1 MNSYAAKIKS
11 AGLRTEGT
19 FKKDYMAEKITPR
32 QSDFSQWYQ
41 DVVLQAKLADHSPVK
56 GCMVI
61 RPNGYSIWEEIQRDL
76 DRRIKDTGVRNAYFP
91 LFIPESFLK
100 KEAEHVEGFAPQC
113 AVVTYA
119 GSKDLDEKL
128 IVRPTSE
135 TIINS
140 MFSKWIQ
147 SYRELPLLINQ
158 WANVVR
164 WEMRTRLFLRTTEF
178 LWQEG
183 HTCHATDEEAEA
195 RARQMHQ
202 VYTAM
207 AEELCA
213 MPVVPG
219 LKSESEKFAGA
230 LRTYTIE
237 AMMQDKKALQAGTS
251 HNLSTHFAKAFETYF
266 LDKDG
271 TRKLVHQ
278 TSWGVSTRLIGGMI
292 MTHSDDKGLVL
303 PPRLASTHVVIVP
316 ILANAALKAQVLE
329 KADELAAAIQTE
341 SHTAGLPYR
350 LGVQVDKDETK
361 QPGWK
366 FHEYEL
372 LGIPI
377 RIEVGPRDLDKGQV
391 VMTRRDQEGKKFI
404 ALTEAPSIVIE
415 NLVAMQKDLL
425 AKARA
430 LRDANTFHENS
441 YENFKKKIQEMD
453 GGFFIMPWC
462 QGAAC
467 ETKVKNET
475 KATIRCLP
483 LGADYQPL
491 TDASPCA
498 VCGQGTQSTQAIFAR
513 SY

>member
-1 MNSYAAKIKS
+1 
-11 AGLRTEGT
+11 
-19 FKKDYMAEKITPR
+19 MAEKITPR
-32 QSDFSQWYQ
+32 DKDFSQWYQ
-41 DVVLQAKLADHSPVK
+41 DVVLQARLADYSPVK

-61 RPNGYSIWEEIQRDL
+61 RPNGYSIWEQIHQDL
-76 DRRIKDTGVRNAYFP
+76 DRRIKATGAKNAYFP

-119 GSKDLDEKL
+119 GAKDLEEKL
-128 IVRPTSE
+128 VVRPTSE

-140 MFSKWIQ
+140 MFAKWIQ
-147 SYRELPLLINQ
+147 SYRDLPMMINQ

-183 HTCHATDEEAEA
+183 HTCHATAEEAEEEA
-195 RARQMHQ
+195 RKMLH
-202 VYTAM
+202 VYTDF
-207 AEELCA
+207 AEEVLA

-230 LRTYTIE
+230 LRTYCIE

-251 HNLSTHFAKAFETYF
+251 HNLSTNFAQAFDTVF

-271 TRKLVHQ
+271 QQKVVHQ

-292 MTHSDDKGLVL
+292 MTHSDDRGLVL
-303 PPRLASTHVVIVP
+303 PPRLASTHVAIVP
-316 ILANAALKAQVLE
+316 ILSNANKRNEV
-329 KADELAAAIQTE
+329 LAAARALAKAIQET
-341 SHTAGLPYR
+341 SLHSQLPYQV
-350 LGVQVDKDETK
+350 GVLVDEDDTK

-372 LGIPI
+372 IGVPI
-377 RIEVGPRDLDKGQV
+377 RIELGPRDLENGQV
-391 VMTRRDQEGKKFI
+391 VMTRRDWARKESV
-404 ALTEAPSIVIE
+404 ALAGAPQKVVNE
-415 NLVAMQKDLL
+415 LAAMQKDLL
-425 AKARA
+425 ERARA
-430 LRDANTFHENS
+430 FRDQNTFEIED
-441 YENFKKKIQEMD
+441 YADFRKRIEEP
-453 GGFFIMPWC
+453 GGFFVAAWC
-462 QGAAC
+462 QSKDC
-467 ETKVKNET
+467 EAKVKEET

-483 LGADYQPL
+483 IGTDYRPI
-491 TDASPCA
+491 PA
-498 VCGQGTQSTQAIFAR
+498 VGRCLACEGSGSLVRAIFAR

>member
-1 MNSYAAKIKS
+1 
-11 AGLRTEGT
+11 
-19 FKKDYMAEKITPR
+19 MAEKITPR
-32 QSDFSQWYQ
+32 AQDFSQWYQ
-41 DVVLQAKLADHSPVK
+41 DIVLQARLADYSPVK

-61 RPNGYSIWEEIQRDL
+61 RPNGYSIWEQIQKDL
-76 DRRIKDTGVRNAYFP
+76 DRRIKETGVRNAYFP

-119 GSKDLDEKL
+119 GAKELEEKL

-140 MFSKWIQ
+140 MFAKWVQ
-147 SYRELPLLINQ
+147 SYRDLPLLINQ

-183 HTCHATDEEAEA
+183 HTCHATAEEAEEKT
-195 RARQMHQ
+195 RQMLR
-202 VYTAM
+202 VYTQF
-207 AEELCA
+207 AEEVLA
-213 MPVVPG
+213 MPVLPG

-230 LRTYTIE
+230 LRTYCIE

-251 HNLSTHFAKAFETYF
+251 HNLSTNFAQAFNTLF

-271 TRKLVHQ
+271 KQKVVHQ

-316 ILANAALKAQVLE
+316 IMGNAPNKAQIIDAAE
-329 KADELAAAIQTE
+329 SLATAIREAGKT
-341 SHTAGLPYR
+341 SGLPYTV
-350 LGVQVDKDETK
+350 GVFVDKDETK

-366 FHEYEL
+366 FHEHEL
-372 LGIPI
+372 VGTPV
-377 RIEVGPRDLDKGQV
+377 RIELGPRDLEKGQV
-391 VMTRRDQEGKKFI
+391 VITRRDEGKKEFI
-404 ALTEAPSIVIE
+404 PLAGAPERVLSM
-415 NLVAMQKDLL
+415 LGSMQKDLL
-425 AKARA
+425 ERARA
-430 LRDANTFHENS
+430 FRDASTYRVETYAQFI
-441 YENFKKKIQEMD
+441 KDLDDK
-453 GGFFIMPWC
+453 GGFFVAPWC
-462 QGAAC
+462 QSKDC
-467 ETKVKNET
+467 EAKVKEET

-483 LGADYQPL
+483 LDEAYRPIAESGNCL
-491 TDASPCA
+491 I
-498 VCGQGTQSTQAIFAR
+498 CGGGHSNVRAIFAR
-513 SY
+513 NY